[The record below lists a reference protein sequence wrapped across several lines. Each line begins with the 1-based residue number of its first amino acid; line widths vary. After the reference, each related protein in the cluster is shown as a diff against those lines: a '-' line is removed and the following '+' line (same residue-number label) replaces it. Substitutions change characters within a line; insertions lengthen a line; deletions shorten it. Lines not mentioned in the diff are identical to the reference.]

1 LLEPG
6 IDLGNIGWRRPSLP
20 GRTVS
25 LSAHFC
31 YGFAFLL
38 RLFRR
43 RFYDARC
50 IGSCA
55 KLCVPIQG
63 GLAFVLREGKAE
75 LPGADL
81 KEASRDARLI
91 LAIRSGSEQ
100 AMEELYDLYS
110 SLVYSVALRV
120 LRDTGAA
127 EDILQEVFMQ
137 LWRAP
142 SAFDSSRGSLPAW
155 LSVIAR
161 NRAIDSLRRRRP
173 EEDWSDVIVSVEPDL
188 TGDAERNRSIEK
200 VRDTLSGMPA
210 AQRSALEMAFFD
222 GLTHREIASKI
233 GDPLGTVKTRIR
245 TGLLALRRALST

>member
-1 LLEPG
+1 MG
-6 IDLGNIGWRRPSLP
+6 
-20 GRTVS
+20 
-25 LSAHFC
+25 
-31 YGFAFLL
+31 
-38 RLFRR
+38 
-43 RFYDARC
+43 
-50 IGSCA
+50 
-55 KLCVPIQG
+55 
-63 GLAFVLREGKAE
+63 
-75 LPGADL
+75 
-81 KEASRDARLI
+81 
-91 LAIRSGSEQ
+91 
-100 AMEELYDLYS
+100 ELYDLYS

-120 LRDTGAA
+120 LRDAGAA

-137 LWRAP
+137 LWRTP

-200 VRDTLSGMPA
+200 VRDTLNGMPA

>member
-1 LLEPG
+1 M
-6 IDLGNIGWRRPSLP
+6 
-20 GRTVS
+20 
-25 LSAHFC
+25 
-31 YGFAFLL
+31 
-38 RLFRR
+38 
-43 RFYDARC
+43 
-50 IGSCA
+50 
-55 KLCVPIQG
+55 
-63 GLAFVLREGKAE
+63 
-75 LPGADL
+75 
-81 KEASRDARLI
+81 LI

-100 AMEELYDLYS
+100 AMGELYDLYS

-120 LRDTGAA
+120 LRDAGAA

-137 LWRAP
+137 LWRTP
-142 SAFDSSRGSLPAW
+142 SAFDPSRGSLPAW

-200 VRDTLSGMPA
+200 VRDTLNGMPA

>member
-1 LLEPG
+1 
-6 IDLGNIGWRRPSLP
+6 
-20 GRTVS
+20 
-25 LSAHFC
+25 
-31 YGFAFLL
+31 
-38 RLFRR
+38 
-43 RFYDARC
+43 
-50 IGSCA
+50 
-55 KLCVPIQG
+55 
-63 GLAFVLREGKAE
+63 

-81 KEASRDARLI
+81 QEASRDARLI

-100 AMEELYDLYS
+100 AMGELYDLYS

-120 LRDTGAA
+120 LRDAGAA

-161 NRAIDSLRRRRP
+161 NRAIDSLRRRGP

-200 VRDTLSGMPA
+200 VRDTLNGMPA